1 MIHLTD
7 MGGTM
12 FFLNADHIE
21 KMETVPDTVITMDN
35 GNSYMVKETVDDVI
49 RLALEAL
56 KRDAEE
62 READAPPARAG
73 VVE

>member
-21 KMETVPDTVITMDN
+21 KMETVPDTVITMVN
-35 GNSYMVKETVDDVI
+35 GNSYMVKETADDVI
-49 RLALEAL
+49 RLIIEFRLRYMDPRRL
-56 KRDAEE
+56 FRE
-62 READAPPARAG
+62 RQD
-73 VVE
+73 